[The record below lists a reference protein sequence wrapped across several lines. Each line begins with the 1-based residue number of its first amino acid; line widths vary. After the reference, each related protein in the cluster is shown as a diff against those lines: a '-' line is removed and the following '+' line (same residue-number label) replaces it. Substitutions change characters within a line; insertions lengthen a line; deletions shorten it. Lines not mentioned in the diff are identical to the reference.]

1 MVGHQSWKQ
10 GTSLAVG
17 RNHRDGGT
25 IRSYTGTPNNMSVTE
40 RAPPQRQQ
48 SPRRGQRNVTPYER
62 APSPQARYRN
72 ASPQREAPVQN
83 SANFDSS
90 VQHRSPSPQRRY
102 AQAQESPLPV
112 RDEREISRHKYDKSY
127 AQSQKQMQLSRL
139 EAENYEVKYK
149 LQEME
154 LEVKKHKKA
163 AELATEKCDRQ
174 KCEAELL
181 KQAFEAA
188 KLVAIA
194 EAVKEFKEREDFK
207 KVEKLEHENQQLKE
221 QLVARSSQL
230 SVEISK
236 YDALNGEYQN
246 EKRARLALNADY
258 LVLKNQA
265 VGVITS
271 HHKHSHSDSD
281 DGGFEVECE
290 VEVKAP
296 KMPSVECEIEV
307 KMPGVEIE
315 FGM

>member
-1 MVGHQSWKQ
+1 
-10 GTSLAVG
+10 
-17 RNHRDGGT
+17 
-25 IRSYTGTPNNMSVTE
+25 
-40 RAPPQRQQ
+40 
-48 SPRRGQRNVTPYER
+48 
-62 APSPQARYRN
+62 
-72 ASPQREAPVQN
+72 
-83 SANFDSS
+83 
-90 VQHRSPSPQRRY
+90 
-102 AQAQESPLPV
+102 
-112 RDEREISRHKYDKSY
+112 
-127 AQSQKQMQLSRL
+127 MQLSRL

>member
-1 MVGHQSWKQ
+1 M
-10 GTSLAVG
+10 
-17 RNHRDGGT
+17 
-25 IRSYTGTPNNMSVTE
+25 
-40 RAPPQRQQ
+40 
-48 SPRRGQRNVTPYER
+48 
-62 APSPQARYRN
+62 
-72 ASPQREAPVQN
+72 
-83 SANFDSS
+83 
-90 VQHRSPSPQRRY
+90 
-102 AQAQESPLPV
+102 
-112 RDEREISRHKYDKSY
+112 
-127 AQSQKQMQLSRL
+127 
-139 EAENYEVKYK
+139 
-149 LQEME
+149 
-154 LEVKKHKKA
+154 
-163 AELATEKCDRQ
+163 
-174 KCEAELL
+174 
-181 KQAFEAA
+181 
-188 KLVAIA
+188 
-194 EAVKEFKEREDFK
+194 
-207 KVEKLEHENQQLKE
+207 EKLEHENQQLKE

-281 DGGFEVECE
+281 DGNFEVECE